1 MLTEPKVIQYYET
14 IQDRPVLSNVTPG
27 YLQKLLPTGPP
38 DKGEPWTDIQQ
49 DIESKIVPGLTHWY
63 AGRRRSSHTII
74 KLIET
79 KAVP

>member
-1 MLTEPKVIQYYET
+1 MLIEPKVIHYYET
-14 IQDRPVLSNVTPG
+14 IENRPVLSNVTPG
-27 YLQKLLPTGPP
+27 YLQKLLPTSPP
-38 DKGEPWTDIQQ
+38 DNGEPWIDIQQ

-74 KLIET
+74 KLNEI